1 VNDLSEYQL
10 IVRKA
15 IRSIDAARRN
25 FDDKDYDFASSR
37 AYYAAFYVMQA
48 ALLTKGLSFSKHS
61 AVIGAFN
68 QHFIKTGVFSK
79 IFSKLISRLFRERQ
93 IGDYDFYL
101 SITENDA
108 RENIEAAETIVKRVK
123 TYLNEKKL
131 LNQNT

>member
-48 ALLTKGLSFSKHS
+48 ALLTKGLSFSKHIRTHS
-61 AVIGAFN
+61 FFSDSNLQILFN
-68 QHFIKTGVFSK
+68 Q
-79 IFSKLISRLFRERQ
+79 E
-93 IGDYDFYL
+93 
-101 SITENDA
+101 EN
-108 RENIEAAETIVKRVK
+108 R
-123 TYLNEKKL
+123 
-131 LNQNT
+131 